1 MSLMSQ
7 RSVDGSLLDVS
18 VVSKEREMELEKELS
33 HAKRSLLGYIQQ
45 VKQLEEVLESE
56 LGIDGN
62 IGDADSS

>member
-1 MSLMSQ
+1 
-7 RSVDGSLLDVS
+7 
-18 VVSKEREMELEKELS
+18 MELEKELS